1 MITNEISLSH
11 CRLRILPTIRGLVSE
26 STVVESE
33 VENFSPDV
41 LALGISPG
49 ELEDLSNWDGKP
61 FDISS
66 MQEIHGLFLHD
77 LVGEDQ
83 VRLPPPSFVTAIKL
97 SNEQKIKTESLDMNE
112 EDFTVAFNKI
122 SAWQQFKYSR
132 LHQKLR
138 KEGLEATT
146 PESFITELDEKICT
160 IGGYANLEKS
170 KEFHMSERLRNIC
183 TGNSKVL
190 AIIDFPRVSGILKA
204 LE

>member
-11 CRLRILPTIRGLVSE
+11 CRLRILSTNRGLVSE
-26 STVVESE
+26 STVVKSE

-112 EDFTVAFNKI
+112 EDFTEAFNKI

-160 IGGYANLEKS
+160 IGGYAN
-170 KEFHMSERLRNIC
+170 
-183 TGNSKVL
+183 
-190 AIIDFPRVSGILKA
+190 
-204 LE
+204 

>member
-11 CRLRILPTIRGLVSE
+11 CRLRILSTNRGLVSE
-26 STVVESE
+26 STVVKSE

-97 SNEQKIKTESLDMNE
+97 SNEQKIK
-112 EDFTVAFNKI
+112 
-122 SAWQQFKYSR
+122 
-132 LHQKLR
+132 
-138 KEGLEATT
+138 
-146 PESFITELDEKICT
+146 IT
-160 IGGYANLEKS
+160 
-170 KEFHMSERLRNIC
+170 
-183 TGNSKVL
+183 
-190 AIIDFPRVSGILKA
+190 
-204 LE
+204 

>member
-1 MITNEISLSH
+1 
-11 CRLRILPTIRGLVSE
+11 
-26 STVVESE
+26 
-33 VENFSPDV
+33 
-41 LALGISPG
+41 
-49 ELEDLSNWDGKP
+49 
-61 FDISS
+61 
-66 MQEIHGLFLHD
+66 
-77 LVGEDQ
+77 
-83 VRLPPPSFVTAIKL
+83 
-97 SNEQKIKTESLDMNE
+97 MNE

-146 PESFITELDEKICT
+146 PESFIIELDEKICT